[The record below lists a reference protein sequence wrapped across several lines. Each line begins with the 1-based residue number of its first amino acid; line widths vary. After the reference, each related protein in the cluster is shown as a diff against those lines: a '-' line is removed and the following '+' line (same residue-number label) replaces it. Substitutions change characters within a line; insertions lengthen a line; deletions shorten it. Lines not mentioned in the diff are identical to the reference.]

1 MGKAP
6 EKAAKKPPRKRKA
19 DATDFQSLI
28 LKLQRF
34 WADRGCVVLQPYDME
49 MGAGTFHP
57 ATTLRALGPE
67 PWRAAYVQPSRR
79 PTDGRYG
86 ENPNRLQHYYQFQ
99 VILKPSPA
107 DVLDVYLD
115 SLAQL
120 GIDRDLHD
128 IRFVEDDWESPTLG
142 AWGLGWE
149 VWCDGMEVTQF
160 TYFQQVGGIDCDPVS
175 AEITYGLE
183 RLAMYI
189 QGVENVYDLDF
200 NGAGTS
206 YGDVFLRNERE
217 YSAFNFDHA
226 DTGILTRQFADAET
240 QCESLIAAG
249 LPLPAYDQCIKA
261 SHAFNLLDARGV
273 ISVTERQAY
282 IGRVRNLAR
291 ACCEQYLESQAGVGT
306 R

>member
-6 EKAAKKPPRKRKA
+6 EKAAKKPSPKRKA

-28 LKLQRF
+28 LRLQRF

-57 ATTLRALGPE
+57 ATTLRALGQE

-107 DVLDVYLD
+107 DVQDLYLQ
-115 SLAQL
+115 SLAEL
-120 GIDRDLHD
+120 GINKDVHD

-206 YGDVFLRNERE
+206 YGDVFLQNERE
-217 YSAFNFDHA
+217 YSAFNFDRA
-226 DTGILTRQFADAET
+226 DTGILTRQFADAEK
-240 QCESLIAAG
+240 QCESLIDAG

-291 ACCEQYLESQAGVGT
+291 ACCEKYLESQGSIG
-306 R
+306 